1 MHIPATIEIHTLP
14 RDRFDGLD
22 GVVFPSY
29 SAMHKP
35 LEVMVTCGERKVKLM
50 CRGELHMHVPG
61 TTEIHTLPRDRF
73 DGHDYVKKKKRWS

>member
-35 LEVMVTCGERKVKLM
+35 LEVTVVHGNM
-50 CRGELHMHVPG
+50 
-61 TTEIHTLPRDRF
+61 
-73 DGHDYVKKKKRWS
+73 W